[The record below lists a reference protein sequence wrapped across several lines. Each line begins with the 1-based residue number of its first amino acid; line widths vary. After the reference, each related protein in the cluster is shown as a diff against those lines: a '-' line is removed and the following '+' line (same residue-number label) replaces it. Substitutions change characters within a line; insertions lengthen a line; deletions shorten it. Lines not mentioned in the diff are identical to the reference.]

1 MAKGQLEFQIK
12 RGIVDTD
19 GLDDD
24 IADIISKSIK
34 LCSQLDFEQ
43 ASKLILD
50 SISFEFDFLGMDSDP
65 AEYFI
70 DTGTIDK
77 ECDDEN
83 TQVKVSADDGAL
95 AITATHKFSVMVID
109 GTDPGELQEW
119 LDENSAWA
127 CGYLSG
133 GWGYTATDG
142 DNVSLIELNGQSVE
156 F

>member
-24 IADIISKSIK
+24 IAEIISKSIK

-70 DTGTIDK
+70 DTGTI
-77 ECDDEN
+77 EC
-83 TQVKVSADDGAL
+83 S
-95 AITATHKFSVMVID
+95 
-109 GTDPGELQEW
+109 
-119 LDENSAWA
+119 
-127 CGYLSG
+127 
-133 GWGYTATDG
+133 
-142 DNVSLIELNGQSVE
+142 
-156 F
+156 